1 MEIAGICPSCMVTLQ
16 LADDC
21 DFPFVTSKVN
31 AYLFELCQKI
41 IFLFNMFRIE
51 IYNFIDDKALS
62 ALYLTYTLTFQLKD
76 FLLEL

>member
-1 MEIAGICPSCMVTLQ
+1 MVTLQ

-51 IYNFIDDKALS
+51 IYNIDDKALS
-62 ALYLTYTLTFQLKD
+62 AVYLTYTLTFQLKD

>member
-51 IYNFIDDKALS
+51 IYNIDDKALS